1 MIIIMERKIMNN
13 LHVIE
18 HPLLEAKLTILRDKR
33 TNRQVFRQTL
43 SEVAML
49 MTYDITRNLPV
60 KKIQVETPLEVTDG
74 IIVSKDVTLVPIL
87 RAGLGMIDGIL
98 ELLPDARV
106 GHIGVYRDKE
116 TLRPVEYYLKLPE
129 NVENTFVILVDPM
142 LATGG
147 SALAAIEILKKRKIQ
162 DLMFLCLVAAPEG
175 VKAVHEKFPDVQIIT
190 AALDRQL
197 NDHGYILPGLGDAG
211 DRLFGTE

>member
-1 MIIIMERKIMNN
+1 MYNN
-13 LHVIE
+13 LNIIQ
-18 HPLLEAKLTILRDKR
+18 HPLLQVKLTRLRDKN
-33 TNRQVFRQTL
+33 TTRQIFRRTL
-43 SEVAML
+43 SEIAML
-49 MTYDITRNLPV
+49 MTYDITRHLPV
-60 KKIQVETPLEVTDG
+60 HKIEVETPLEKTDG
-74 IIVSKDVTLVPIL
+74 LKVSKDITLVPIL

-98 ELLPDARV
+98 ELVPNARV

-116 TLRPVEYYLKLPE
+116 TLKPVEYYLKLPE
-129 NVENTFVILVDPM
+129 NVEKTFVILVDPM

-147 SALAAIEILKKRKIQ
+147 SAIAAIEILKEKGINE
-162 DLMFLCLVAAPEG
+162 LNFLCLVAAPEG
-175 VKAVHEKFPDVQIIT
+175 VKAVHDKFPDVKIFT

>member
-1 MIIIMERKIMNN
+1 MNN

>member
-1 MIIIMERKIMNN
+1 MSN

-18 HPLLEAKLTILRDKR
+18 HPLLKAKLTVLRDKR

-43 SEVAML
+43 SEIAML
-49 MTYDITRNLPV
+49 MTYDITRHLPV
-60 KKIQVETPLEVTDG
+60 KSIEVETPLEKTEG
-74 IIVSKDVTLVPIL
+74 TIVSKDVTLVPIL

-106 GHIGVYRDKE
+106 GHIGVYRDKK
-116 TLRPVEYYLKLPE
+116 TLKPVEYYLKLPE
-129 NVENTFVILVDPM
+129 NVEKTFVILVDPM

-147 SALAAIEILKKRKIQ
+147 SALAAIEILKEKGISE
-162 DLMFLCLVAAPEG
+162 LTFLCLVAAPEG
-175 VKAVHEKFPDVQIIT
+175 VKAVHDQFPDVKIFT

>member
-1 MIIIMERKIMNN
+1 MMNN

-18 HPLLEAKLTILRDKR
+18 HPLLRAKLTVLRDKN

-43 SEVAML
+43 SEIAML
-49 MTYDITRNLPV
+49 MTYDITRHLPV
-60 KKIQVETPLEVTDG
+60 KTIEVETPLEVTEG
-74 IIVSKDVTLVPIL
+74 TVVSKDVTLVPIL

-106 GHIGVYRDKE
+106 GHIGVYRDKK
-116 TLRPVEYYLKLPE
+116 TLKPVEYYLKLPE
-129 NVENTFVILVDPM
+129 NVEKTFVILVDPM

-147 SALAAIEILKKRKIQ
+147 SALAAIEILKERGISE
-162 DLMFLCLVAAPEG
+162 LTFLCLVAAPEG
-175 VKAVHEKFPDVQIIT
+175 VKAVHDQFPDVKIFT

>member
-1 MIIIMERKIMNN
+1 MTFKN
-13 LHVIE
+13 LVVID
-18 HPLLEAKLTILRDKR
+18 HPLLKAKFTILRDKQ
-33 TNRQVFRQTL
+33 TNREIFRQKL

-49 MTYDITRNLPV
+49 MTYELTRQ
-60 KKIQVETPLEVTDG
+60 IEIMEIDVETPLEKTTGHRLVRE
-74 IIVSKDVTLVPIL
+74 VTLVPIL

-98 ELLPDARV
+98 QLMPYARV
-106 GHIGVYRDKE
+106 GHIGVYRDKK
-116 TLRPVEYYLKLPE
+116 TLQPVEYYLKLPE
-129 NVENTFVILVDPM
+129 NVQETTVVLVDPM

-147 SALAAIEILKKRKIQ
+147 SAIAAIDVLRKRGVRHF
-162 DLMFLCLVAAPEG
+162 LFLCLVAAPEG
-175 VKAVHEKFPDVQIIT
+175 VQAVFEKYPDVKIYA

>member
-1 MIIIMERKIMNN
+1 MFNN
-13 LHVIE
+13 LNIIK
-18 HPLLEAKLTILRDKR
+18 HPLLDAKLTVLRDKT
-33 TNRQVFRQTL
+33 TNRGDFRRTL
-43 SEVAML
+43 SEVSML
-49 MTYDITRNLPV
+49 MTYDITRELPV
-60 KKIQVETPLEVTDG
+60 HSIEVETPLELTRGVK
-74 IIVSKDVTLVPIL
+74 ISKDVTLVPIL

-106 GHIGVYRDKE
+106 GHIGVYRDKK
-116 TLRPVEYYLKLPE
+116 TLKPVEYYLKLPE

-147 SALAAIEILKKRKIQ
+147 SAIAAIEILKKRGIK
-162 DLMFLCLVAAPEG
+162 DLNFLCLVAAPEG
-175 VKAVHEKFPDVQIIT
+175 VQAVHEKFPDVRIFT
-190 AALDRQL
+190 ASLDRKL